1 MLDAGFLMHHALE
14 ARSLQTRKAGDD
26 MRLVKMFKTIESE
39 LWSMENEINKWVE
52 DTGATIVQVTGN
64 IAPDDLVVAP

>member
-1 MLDAGFLMHHALE
+1 
-14 ARSLQTRKAGDD
+14 

-39 LWSMENEINKWVE
+39 LWSMESEINKWVE

-64 IAPDDLVVAP
+64 IAPQTGSASVLLSTNRQSKAVQSQLPEGRSSG